1 MILRV
6 YYETDEGKK
15 IVHIKNR
22 KIITKKDLEYIK
34 KLIERKTGDKVT
46 LITNWKIIGTI
57 EEQMHGKR

>member
-15 IVHIKNR
+15 IVHIKNK
-22 KIITKKDLEYIK
+22 KIVTKQDLEYIK
-34 KLIERKTGDKVT
+34 RLIERKTGDKVNI
-46 LITNWKIIGTI
+46 ITNWKIIGTI